1 MLEPRICT
9 EQGGGPASPE
19 PEGRKDGR
27 NGQTVNSRRERRGL
41 SGESREGVGK
51 RAEPGEGAGRDRV
64 GTEGCIVGGRAVD
77 SPTPCFY

>member
-19 PEGRKDGR
+19 PEGRKDG
-27 NGQTVNSRRERRGL
+27 ERWTDSEHQERGGL
-41 SGESREGVGK
+41 SGESGEGVGK
-51 RAEPGEGAGRDRV
+51 RAEPGEGAGGDRV